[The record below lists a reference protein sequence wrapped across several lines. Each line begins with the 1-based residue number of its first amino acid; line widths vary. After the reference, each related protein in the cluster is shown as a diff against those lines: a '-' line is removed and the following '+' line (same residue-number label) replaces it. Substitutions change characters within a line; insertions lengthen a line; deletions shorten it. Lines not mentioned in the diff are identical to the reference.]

1 MNLTLRKNSAAVHKT
16 AAVFVFLISVIFL
29 SSDNYNQDR
38 LSQFY
43 LVFSLAF
50 ICLVD
55 LLIGIAKGKVK
66 NPLVVSMVIIFLA
79 AFFLPIQSRSFL
91 MYFLF
96 FQFLFLIPVL
106 CCRYIS
112 SSVGLLCVLIFTGIF
127 VLINSATFIVFFS
140 QVVSG
145 DLHKYDTLIGFSNPR
160 FYGHVQLVF
169 ISVVLGF
176 VLDKRPSSL
185 LSSILVVL
193 IAFTLFHA
201 IILGSRAVI
210 VGVLAVSVVS
220 VFFAHERGRALYIC
234 VSFWTL
240 VSMFLCTIIF
250 LFDLSITQQLV
261 DRGSSGR
268 ILLWSEAI
276 ISAVNNA
283 HAFFFGHGYND
294 FQHVVLDTGREEKHP
309 HNIFLD
315 FSFRFGVIVGGG
327 MAVLVLLVFS
337 KLVRRRLKGGG
348 VALTKVL
355 PVAAVIVAA
364 NFTAI
369 YVPAISQVMLAILLI
384 YSFSGVELPLL
395 RKHSQFL
402 HRFLYPVIAMMLLAS
417 TIGVVVTLDALQKE
431 DATSNRIYPYL
442 FAD

>member
-1 MNLTLRKNSAAVHKT
+1 MIGT
-16 AAVFVFLISVIFL
+16 ARGCGF
-29 SSDNYNQDR
+29 
-38 LSQFY
+38 
-43 LVFSLAF
+43 
-50 ICLVD
+50 
-55 LLIGIAKGKVK
+55 KV
-66 NPLVVSMVIIFLA
+66 PLVLSMITVLLA
-79 AFFLPIQSRSFL
+79 VFFLPIQSRSFL

-106 CCRYIS
+106 CCRHIS
-112 SSVGLLCVLIFTGIF
+112 SSVGLLCVLIFSGIF
-127 VLINSATFIVFFS
+127 VLINGATFVVFFS

-145 DLHKYDTLIGFSNPR
+145 GLHKYDTLIGFSNPR

-169 ISVVLGF
+169 ISVILGF
-176 VLDKRPSSL
+176 ILDKRPSPL
-185 LSSILVVL
+185 LSAILIVL

-201 IILGSRAVI
+201 IILGSRSVI
-210 VGVLAVSVVS
+210 VGIFIVSVVS

-234 VSFWTL
+234 VCFWIL
-240 VSMFLCTIIF
+240 VIMFLSTIVF
-250 LFDLSITQQLV
+250 LFDLNIAQQLV

-268 ILLWSEAI
+268 ILLWREAI
-276 ISAVNNA
+276 MSTVNNT
-283 HAFFFGHGYND
+283 HAFLFGHGYND
-294 FQHVVLDTGREEKHP
+294 FQHVVLDAGRKEKHP

-327 MAVLVLLVFS
+327 LAMLVLLVCS
-337 KLVRRRLKGGG
+337 KLVRRRLRGGR

-369 YVPAISQVMLAILLI
+369 YVPAISQVMLAILLT
-384 YSFSGVELPLL
+384 YTFSGVELPLL
-395 RKHSQFL
+395 KKHSL
-402 HRFLYPVIAMMLLAS
+402 SLVLKRTLNRFLYPVIAMMLLAS
-417 TIGVVVTLDALQKE
+417 TIGVGVTLDALQKE